1 MPFRARHMS
10 RMPPDMADVAVAQFD
25 QVTRDRLRRLV
36 IVDPYVER
44 VGGREPARDR
54 HHRDARGGEFG
65 MDGLEFGNR
74 RRQDDRSEERRVG
87 KECVSKCRYWWAP
100 YDQKKKTNIT
110 QR

>member
-25 QVTRDRLRRLV
+25 QVARDRLRRLV

-44 VGGREPARDR
+44 VGGLKPARAR

-74 RRQDDRSEERRVG
+74 RRQDDAFDAGVG
-87 KECVSKCRYWWAP
+87 AAARTPGWRLDAP
-100 YDQKKKTNIT
+100 PPAPPADDTA
-110 QR
+110 